1 MARRPPLLG
10 RYGRRQVGRADTRVA
25 AAVRAQ
31 GECSRGAAHAPV
43 RPPVARRATP
53 TWQPPISGRHNGP
66 APVAAAGRNVPR
78 TWETRRRASRVSSRQ
93 RLAPPRCAHRDAHH
107 DGEQGWAQEVPTA
120 QLAELAEAIAE
131 YDSSLAP
138 APRAPRQRRAYVE
151 NWRAQ
156 RLKALECRAA
166 RLGWLKD
173 SGLWDLNRT
182 TGRQARRPRGGASA
196 PPRLQALPAG
206 I

>member
-1 MARRPPLLG
+1 MRQALAATASEEKERERQEALAARE
-10 RYGRRQVGRADTRVA
+10 A
-25 AAVRAQ
+25 
-31 GECSRGAAHAPV
+31 
-43 RPPVARRATP
+43 
-53 TWQPPISGRHNGP
+53 
-66 APVAAAGRNVPR
+66 
-78 TWETRRRASRVSSRQ
+78 
-93 RLAPPRCAHRDAHH
+93 
-107 DGEQGWAQEVPTA
+107 
-120 QLAELAEAIAE
+120 AELAEAIAE
-131 YDSSLAP
+131 CDSSLAP

-173 SGLWDLNRT
+173 PGLQDLNRT